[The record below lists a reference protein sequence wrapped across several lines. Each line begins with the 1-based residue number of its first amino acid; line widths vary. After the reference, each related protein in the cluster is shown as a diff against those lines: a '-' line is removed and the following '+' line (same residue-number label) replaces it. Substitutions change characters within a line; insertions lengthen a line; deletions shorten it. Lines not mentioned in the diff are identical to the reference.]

1 MSKVALI
8 TGVTGQD
15 GSYWQNCCWK
25 KGMKFTVLSVVPLH
39 STPSVSITF
48 TGIRMRQTRNSICT
62 TAT

>member
-15 GSYWQNCCWK
+15 GSYLAELLLE

-48 TGIRMRQTRNSICT
+48 TRIRMRQTRNSICI